1 MYRYL
6 KEKVMLR
13 KIKRKIKKNPLDELL
28 KKTKKENKKT
38 FLLAWNRALG
48 DISLGLFAVVYR
60 IYQYIPDAKITFLI
74 REDLS
79 SAFELLDGIDF
90 IKVPF
95 WQRYVPFDVYHTLDL
110 LNIDHNKYD
119 YIIDKV
125 DPNYWVKWQIS
136 TITAKLKW
144 KKDYDL
150 LSDKF
155 DIAENKIVVALQPS
169 IETKHSQWREY
180 PIKYFKELFSKA
192 HKDIV
197 FVLLGTENKENF
209 DFENILDLRGKT
221 TLLEA
226 LSILKNRCDYFISL
240 DSGLLSL
247 FYYLDINSP
256 IKLIALWGSIDVGVI
271 KQNVKSPNKNLM
283 YLPLVFEKGL
293 QNLKP
298 DILIKNIY
306 PMDIEKFF
314 MENKQACL
322 FEKFQKFSIPKK
334 KKFLKEIFSLN
345 LDVLKKQKTF
355 NKFNL
360 KKNEKIFNKDSVKPL
375 EISKIA
381 NEKDLKKGEKTL
393 KKQKVALIILAA
405 GQGTR
410 LGFDKAK
417 GFFKVNN
424 KTLFEHHLDKIKSKE
439 IKLNIKLYLSI
450 MTSEINHK
458 EITEF
463 FEKNKNF
470 GFEKDQIDFF
480 VQPSAPFLD
489 EKGFWITDNDKIL
502 KAPDG
507 NGSIFKSF
515 CESNIYFKYKT
526 KKIKSIS
533 IVPIDNPLLDP
544 FDDAF
549 IGFHVNNKSD
559 ITIKCLKRK
568 SLDDK
573 EGAIGYQDNKIK
585 IIEYIYLNKNLNSK
599 KLNFKFSN
607 SGIYLINLETFQKLK
622 DIELKY
628 HFVKKRVKNDIDI
641 FAFKAESFMFEAFK
655 YVNKVNTMLAD
666 KEHFYAPLK
675 DKTSLQNIEKLLLLE
690 KAGSSVLK

>member
-1 MYRYL
+1 
-6 KEKVMLR
+6 MLR
-13 KIKRKIKKNPLDELL
+13 KIKRKIKKNPLDTLL
-28 KKTKKENKKT
+28 KKAKKENKKT

-48 DISLGLFAVVYR
+48 DISLGLFTVVYR
-60 IYQYIPDAKITFLI
+60 IYEYIPDAKITFLI

-79 SAFELLDGIDF
+79 SAFELLEGTNF
-90 IKVPF
+90 IKVSF
-95 WQRYVPFDVYHTLDL
+95 WQRYVPFDIYHTLNL
-110 LNIDHNKYD
+110 LNIDHKKYD
-119 YIIDKV
+119 VIIEKV

-136 TITAKLKW
+136 TITPKLKW
-144 KKDYDL
+144 KKDFDL

-155 DIAENKIVVALQPS
+155 NLPKNKIVIALQPS
-169 IETKHSQWREY
+169 IETKHSPWREY

-197 FVLLGTENKENF
+197 FVLLGTENKEKF
-209 DFENILDLRGKT
+209 DFANILDLRGET

-247 FYYLDINSP
+247 FYYLDIDSP
-256 IKLIALWGSIDVGVI
+256 MKLIALWGSKDVGVI

-283 YLPLVFEKGL
+283 YLPLVFENGL

-298 DILIKNIY
+298 NELIKEIY
-306 PMDIEKFF
+306 PLDIENFLK
-314 MENKQACL
+314 ENNQTSLA
-322 FEKFQKFSIPKK
+322 EKFKKFSIPKK
-334 KKFLKEIFSLN
+334 KKILKEIFSLN
-345 LDVLKKQKTF
+345 LDVLKKQKDFKLF
-355 NKFNL
+355 NK
-360 KKNEKIFNKDSVKPL
+360 KDREVLDSSTIKPL
-375 EISKIA
+375 DTSKKA

-417 GFFKVNN
+417 GLFKVCN
-424 KTLFEHHLDKIKSKE
+424 KTLFEHLLDKIKSKQE
-439 IKLNIKLYLSI
+439 KLNIKLYLSI
-450 MTSEINHK
+450 MTSEINQR
-458 EITEF
+458 EIINF

-480 VQPSAPFLD
+480 KQPSAPFLD
-489 EKGFWITDNDKIL
+489 EKGSWITDNDKIL

-515 CESNIYFKYKT
+515 CESNIFFKYKT
-526 KKIKSIS
+526 KKIKYIS
-533 IVPIDNPLLDP
+533 TVPIDNPLLDP

-559 ITIKCLKRK
+559 VTIKCMERK
-568 SLDDK
+568 SLDEK
-573 EGAIGYQDNKIK
+573 QGAIGLQDGKIK
-585 IIEYIYLNKNLNSK
+585 IIEYIHLNKNLNFQ

-607 SGIYLINLETFQKLK
+607 SGIYLINLETFQKIK

-628 HFVKKRVKNDIDI
+628 QFVKKRVKNGSDI
-641 FAFKAESFMFEAFK
+641 FGFKAESFIFEGFE
-655 YVNKVNTMLAD
+655 YIGKVNTMLAD
-666 KEHFYAPLK
+666 FDDFHAPLK

-690 KAGSSVLK
+690 KTTSNVLK

>member
-1 MYRYL
+1 
-6 KEKVMLR
+6 MLR
-13 KIKRKIKKNPLDELL
+13 KIKRKIKKNPLDALL
-28 KKTKKENKKT
+28 KKAKKENKKT

-60 IYQYIPDAKITFLI
+60 IYEYIPDAKITFLI

-79 SAFELLDGIDF
+79 GAFELLDGIDF
-90 IKVPF
+90 IKVSF
-95 WQRYVPFDVYHTLDL
+95 WQRYVPFDIYHTLNL
-110 LNIDHNKYD
+110 LNIDHKKYD
-119 YIIDKV
+119 VIIDRV

-136 TITAKLKW
+136 TITPKLKW
-144 KKDYDL
+144 KKDFDVL
-150 LSDKF
+150 ADKF
-155 DIAENKIVVALQPS
+155 NFPKNKIVIAVQPS
-169 IETKHSQWREY
+169 IETKHSPWREY

-192 HKDIV
+192 QSDTV
-197 FVLLGTENKENF
+197 FVLLGTEKKEKF
-209 DFENILDLRGKT
+209 DSENILDLRGKT

-247 FYYLDINSP
+247 FYYLDIDSP
-256 IKLIALWGSIDVGVI
+256 MKLIALWGSKDVGVI

-298 DILIKNIY
+298 DELIKEIY
-306 PMDIEKFF
+306 PLDIEKFLKG
-314 MENKQACL
+314 NNQTSL
-322 FEKFQKFSIPKK
+322 VEKFKKLSIPKK
-334 KKFLKEIFSLN
+334 KKFLREIFSLD
-345 LDVLKKQKTF
+345 LDVLKKQKAFKTS
-355 NKFNL
+355 NKRDL
-360 KKNEKIFNKDSVKPL
+360 KKYDKVLDSDNIKPL
-375 EISKIA
+375 KISKKA
-381 NEKDLKKGEKTL
+381 NEKDLKKGVQTL

-417 GFFKVNN
+417 GLFKVCN
-424 KTLFEHHLDKIKSKE
+424 KTLFEHLLDKIKSKQE
-439 IKLNIKLYLSI
+439 KLNIKLYLSI
-450 MTSEINHK
+450 MTSEINRR
-458 EITEF
+458 EIISF

-480 VQPSAPFLD
+480 KQPSAPFLD
-489 EKGFWITDNDKIL
+489 EKGSWITDNDKIL

-515 CESNIYFKYKT
+515 CESNIFFKYKT
-526 KKIKSIS
+526 KKIKYIS
-533 IVPIDNPLLDP
+533 TVPIDNPLLDP

-559 ITIKCLKRK
+559 VTIKCMERK
-568 SLDDK
+568 SLDEK
-573 EGAIGYQDNKIK
+573 QGAIGLQDGKIK
-585 IIEYIYLNKNLNSK
+585 IIEYIHLNKNLNFK

-607 SGIYLINLETFQKLK
+607 SGIYLINLEAFQELK
-622 DIELKY
+622 NVKLKY
-628 HFVKKRVKNDIDI
+628 HFVKKRVKNDTEIL
-641 FAFKAESFMFEAFK
+641 AFKAESFIFEGFE
-655 YVNKVNTMLAD
+655 YIGKVNTMQAD
-666 KEHFYAPLK
+666 FDDFYAPLK

-690 KAGSSVLK
+690 KASSSVLK